1 MDDVVADVVGSAC
14 FCRDSSEAI
23 DIYILKYGDP
33 HVHCPCE
40 KCQGKA
46 TWRMTAWRHM
56 RPNDR
61 VSTSDIAKKSLCNV
75 GEDSELDLHSDGDF
89 EEMEV
94 YSVDNFCYNTLPS
107 PSPISSV
114 ANILPI

>member
-1 MDDVVADVVGSAC
+1 MLLVRHAFV
-14 FCRDSSEAI
+14 E
-23 DIYILKYGDP
+23 ILRKPSISISKYGDP
-33 HVHCPCE
+33 HVHYPCE

-61 VSTSDIAKKSLCNV
+61 VSDIAKQSLCNV
-75 GEDSELDLHSDGDF
+75 GEDPELDVHSDGNF

-94 YSVDNFCYNTLPS
+94 YSADIFATTLCRL
-107 PSPISSV
+107 
-114 ANILPI
+114 LPR